1 MPRPFGPRNDK
12 IGTFRPAVQIRGKGR
27 CGHTSVTLRVR
38 ALQYN
43 GSASPPSSRAPRSD
57 EASGNR
63 EQGTDPLGS
72 GDHRSPRVPR
82 SDEGTGN
89 RPACRDKPCL
99 SALAEQASFAGAN
112 DSNAGNLAPVRICLR
127 QIVRPW
133 RTGRARLVPTA
144 ALKRFGLRRDRRGRC
159 PHRPSVQ
166 IRSSRGTRHQAS
178 DPPVGTSTCALHGYC
193 LSACAKHIFLRRN
206 NHETASFSGENA
218 SLHDARTSAARP
230 YDMFADLS
238 RFSALTNRRLSGTLK
253 AGC

>member
-112 DSNAGNLAPVRICLR
+112 DSNAGNLATVRICLR

-193 LSACAKHIFLRRN
+193 LSVVPRTDQA
-206 NHETASFSGENA
+206 TAHCSVI
-218 SLHDARTSAARP
+218 ARP
-230 YDMFADLS
+230 EGPWQSVFPFPMISNGNLKS
-238 RFSALTNRRLSGTLK
+238 PQILNSHFSILN
-253 AGC
+253 